1 MRKRHIKHI
10 FLICCLYGLFAPYV
24 SDASTPFSKY
34 GVIQNVQN
42 YSTNPFWNA
51 DSPYNQRMPQ
61 PVYAQGPS
69 VQTDDCQR
77 TVASLIAV
85 QCRGL
90 NNCANTKL
98 TDIRPAIM
106 VQLSRMSNGNYA
118 TSCAGYIDGAFND
131 YRAQNVVA
139 QPNTGTAFPTVA
151 TPTAQIKI
159 DTTTRTPN
167 WATEIEERRQ
177 ELAALQA
184 ENGAND
190 FEIQKTDF
198 PTTYADLSF
207 TERMANEAAGYEPY
221 EGKRAYQEINIED
234 LDEYYK
240 RQEDV
245 AQAKKEYE
253 ESMAE
258 LEKAKKCR
266 KNPNAPECTNNNDDD
281 NNDDDNNNDD
291 NESDNE
297 EETPVTPM
305 SLTGKEHFMF
315 LFQPDDA
322 AWEKGEEIET
332 SQLSKNTFWNKK
344 CSDHSLA
351 VIDDDSVINKNMS
364 NVFSELTFDT
374 TDFYLYINTTNYLIT
389 SRNNPYRFR
398 PDYSG
403 LLCRDD
409 TPDLLSYTDLESA
422 KLKATAIQESL
433 NGTTCKGLK
442 LYIVTFPLPK
452 NFSETPKKITIVDG
466 PFGIE

>member
-1 MRKRHIKHI
+1 
-10 FLICCLYGLFAPYV
+10 
-24 SDASTPFSKY
+24 
-34 GVIQNVQN
+34 
-42 YSTNPFWNA
+42 
-51 DSPYNQRMPQ
+51 MPQ

-139 QPNTGTAFPTVA
+139 QPNTGTAFPTIP

-221 EGKRAYQEINIED
+221 KDNRAYQEINIESMEAYLDRQTD
-234 LDEYYK
+234 LAEK
-240 RQEDV
+240 
-245 AQAKKEYE
+245 
-253 ESMAE
+253 E
-258 LEKAKKCR
+258 LEWQKMQDKKNLSATNFCKKYPTDKDCTENNNSSNTTGNSNSDKTTNKAK
-266 KNPNAPECTNNNDDD
+266 
-281 NNDDDNNNDD
+281 
-291 NESDNE
+291 E
-297 EETPVTPM
+297 ELV
-305 SLTGKEHFMF
+305 
-315 LFQPDDA
+315 
-322 AWEKGEEIET
+322 
-332 SQLSKNTFWNKK
+332 NK
-344 CSDHSLA
+344 
-351 VIDDDSVINKNMS
+351 II
-364 NVFSELTFDT
+364 
-374 TDFYLYINTTNYLIT
+374 
-389 SRNNPYRFR
+389 
-398 PDYSG
+398 
-403 LLCRDD
+403 
-409 TPDLLSYTDLESA
+409 SA
-422 KLKATAIQESL
+422 
-433 NGTTCKGLK
+433 
-442 LYIVTFPLPK
+442 FPK
-452 NFSETPKKITIVDG
+452 
-466 PFGIE
+466 